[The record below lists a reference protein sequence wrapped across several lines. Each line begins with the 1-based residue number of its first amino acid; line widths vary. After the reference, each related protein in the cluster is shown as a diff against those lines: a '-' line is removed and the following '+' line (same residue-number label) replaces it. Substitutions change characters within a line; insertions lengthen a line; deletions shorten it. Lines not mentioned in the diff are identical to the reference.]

1 MGKTASG
8 AVWLDP
14 NKTSPYEF
22 FQYWR
27 NVDDQDVMKCMRL
40 LTFRSLE
47 EIEEME
53 HWDASRINE
62 KKEIL
67 AYELTEMVHGK
78 EEADKALDA
87 VRALFG
93 AGADS
98 ANIPAFEVPASMLA
112 EDGSA
117 SVIDLLVAAGI
128 CPSKSE
134 ARRAIQQG
142 GVTVGEEKVEDL
154 AAALSHAQ
162 MEEGVL
168 LRRGKKT
175 FKRIILAK

>member
-1 MGKTASG
+1 
-8 AVWLDP
+8 
-14 NKTSPYEF
+14 
-22 FQYWR
+22 
-27 NVDDQDVMKCMRL
+27 
-40 LTFRSLE
+40 
-47 EIEEME
+47 
-53 HWDASRINE
+53 
-62 KKEIL
+62 
-67 AYELTEMVHGK
+67 
-78 EEADKALDA
+78 
-87 VRALFG
+87 
-93 AGADS
+93 
-98 ANIPAFEVPASMLA
+98 MLA